1 MYQQQSQD
9 KKEVHRCEH
18 HARSSCVWRRKT
30 DSPTKSSTIVK
41 KIEHI
46 VRDAV
51 RRIAVSHAIVSRP
64 TRCLSVGIV
73 AVLSVRCPVEAI
85 IEIIAPFACI
95 QGMSM
100 IDNRAIE

>member
-30 DSPTKSSTIVK
+30 NNPTKSSTIVK

-51 RRIAVSHAIVSRP
+51 RRIAVSHATANRP
-64 TRCLSVGIV
+64 MRCLSVGI
-73 AVLSVRCPVEAI
+73 AAALFVRCPVEATT
-85 IEIIAPFACI
+85 ETIAPFACI
-95 QGMSM
+95 RGTSM